1 MTLMKNIK
9 WILIVSILIS
19 CNNSRNDKA
28 ISMNDPGRPLS
39 ELKKLAI
46 NQGDTDAYYSL
57 SITYLDL
64 PHGDFLPIAEE
75 MAKKHDYAQAY
86 FDVYFQLLKST
97 DAPGTTLSLD
107 SCDEETRNKAIR
119 YLRLAFEKKHEQ
131 SIDELG
137 ELYYEGK
144 FLSKDTILG
153 RELIDKYDSVRVYK
167 LNMDNK

>member
-1 MTLMKNIK
+1 MKNIN
-9 WILIVSILIS
+9 WIVIVIILIS
-19 CNNSRNDKA
+19 CNNSRNDKV

-39 ELKKLAI
+39 ELKELAL

-57 SITYLDL
+57 SIAYLDL

-75 MAKKHDYAQAY
+75 MAKKHDYPQAY

-97 DAPGTTLSLD
+97 DTPGTTLSLD
-107 SCDEETRNKAIR
+107 SCDEETRNKALS
-119 YLRLAFEKKHEQ
+119 YLRLAFEKGHEQ

-144 FLSKDTILG
+144 FLPKDTILG
-153 RELIDKYDSVRVYK
+153 RQLIDNYDKRHVYR
-167 LNMDNK
+167 LNMDDK